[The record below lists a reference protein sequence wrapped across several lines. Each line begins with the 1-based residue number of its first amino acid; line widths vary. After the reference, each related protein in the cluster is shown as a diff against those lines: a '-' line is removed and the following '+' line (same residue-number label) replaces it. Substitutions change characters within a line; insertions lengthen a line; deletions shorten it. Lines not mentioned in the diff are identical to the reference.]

1 MLKKIRRFRV
11 TLDHSEPAESAESG
25 VNLPHP
31 SLVHFL
37 LGFSIQKPLQKSQLQ
52 NPGVYGT
59 PKNCL
64 HSLVNILDENLKG
77 LVDAA
82 VVMEGYK
89 LLHVILSHG
98 SMSYPVLRFM
108 KGNLRNFLVRHGE
121 ALPFSASPTMEQQNS
136 TAHLLLCI
144 AIDVRVSSLRG
155 STSQAQKLAS
165 VIFTSERTVDSA
177 DGEAGQR
184 RDAGIS
190 NLLSRTFASITG
202 PSAQR
207 IRINLYTALIGC
219 LRLSAVNPL
228 RDSRGLGGGITAGL
242 QAIGVET
249 VLEYGD
255 SFLSALFRDS
265 ASGHDVQR
273 VSVCVFSVTETEKVL
288 ECTGVM
294 FKAA

>member
-1 MLKKIRRFRV
+1 MVNKVRKDLESISLESVQVKASECVSKIQGLLETPLLDLEICSELPGRLVAKKKCAPG
-11 TLDHSEPAESAESG
+11 EMG

-202 PSAQR
+202 ILKS
-207 IRINLYTALIGC
+207 LI
-219 LRLSAVNPL
+219 
-228 RDSRGLGGGITAGL
+228 
-242 QAIGVET
+242 
-249 VLEYGD
+249 
-255 SFLSALFRDS
+255 FLPC
-265 ASGHDVQR
+265 
-273 VSVCVFSVTETEKVL
+273 SV
-288 ECTGVM
+288 
-294 FKAA
+294 